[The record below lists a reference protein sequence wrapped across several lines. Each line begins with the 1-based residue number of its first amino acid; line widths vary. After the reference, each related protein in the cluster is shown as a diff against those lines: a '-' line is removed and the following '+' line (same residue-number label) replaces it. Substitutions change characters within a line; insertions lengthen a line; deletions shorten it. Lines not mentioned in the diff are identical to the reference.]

1 MDYSRRK
8 QQLRKL
14 IAERKRQLT
23 EKQLIDYSEQL
34 FLHLESLPAFQEAK
48 IVLLY
53 HSLKDEVRTH
63 SFIEKWKERKTV
75 LLPVVDG
82 ENLKL
87 RIYKSSADL
96 RTGAYGIEEPTGKLF
111 TEYDKID
118 LTIIPGVSF
127 DEKGNRLGRGKG
139 YYDRLLPN
147 IKAYKI
153 GICFAFQVSEEI
165 PTEPH
170 DTKMNLVITENGILN
185 EK

>member
-1 MDYSRRK
+1 MDYSRK

-23 EKQLIDYSEQL
+23 ENQLIDFSEKL

-48 IVLLY
+48 TILLY

-63 SFIEKWKERKTV
+63 LFIEKWKEEKKI

-87 RIYKSSADL
+87 RIYKNSSDL
-96 RTGAYGIEEPTGKLF
+96 RTGAYGIEEPTGTLF

-118 LTIIPGVSF
+118 LAIVPGVSF
-127 DEKGNRLGRGKG
+127 DEQGNRLGRGKG
-139 YYDRLLPN
+139 YYDRLLPY

-153 GICFAFQVSEEI
+153 GICFAFQVSAEI